1 MNDFYNFEKI
11 FSILDNLE
19 LFQQSR
25 IPLCAAENVISNFC
39 KLPLDGDVQE
49 RYIMGNYYTYSE
61 KNNFIGSQYLV
72 PIYEQIHNVCK
83 ILFDTKFT
91 DARTLSGMNC
101 ITTLLMSLTHNGDKI
116 AILSPASGGHPSILP
131 VCERLGLHVIEL
143 PYDYI
148 NFDLNYEEAN
158 YIIKAEKI
166 PYILLAPSDI
176 IKPMDIQKLT
186 LDNSILLYDISQIMG
201 LISGK
206 QIDNPL
212 KISSNIVLLGGTHKT
227 LPGPASGIIMTNNEE
242 IHQTIEKNIN
252 PKYLRHTQMHQV
264 ISLLFALIESKV
276 YGQEY
281 AKNIVLT
288 SNTLGKILKQK
299 GFQMLHPKEYYSNTH
314 QLFIKCTFNE
324 MNQIYYNASKYG
336 VTLNT
341 KEKKLFGNTGIRLG
355 TQEITRYG
363 WKEDTL
369 EMLGEILHE
378 LKTNTPNALYIEHM
392 KHKLPPKKILYTFP
406 NNVIDNLKLH
416 LHKK

>member
-1 MNDFYNFEKI
+1 MSDCYDFEKI
-11 FSILDNLE
+11 LSILDNLE
-19 LFQQSR
+19 TFQQSS
-25 IPLCAAENVISNFC
+25 IPLCAAENVISKFC
-39 KLPLDGDVQE
+39 KLPLDGDIQE

-72 PIYEQIHNVCK
+72 PIYEQIHNVCNL
-83 ILFDTKFT
+83 LFDAKYT

-101 ITTLLMSLTHNGDKI
+101 ITTLLMSLTHSGDKI
-116 AILSPASGGHPSILP
+116 AILSSASGGHPSILP
-131 VCERLGLHVIEL
+131 VCERLGLHVFEL
-143 PYDYI
+143 PYDYA
-148 NFDLNYEEAN
+148 NFDLNYEESN
-158 YIIKAEKI
+158 YIIKIEKI

-176 IKPMDIQKLT
+176 IKPMDIQKLMIN
-186 LDNSILLYDISQIMG
+186 NSILLYDISQIMG

-206 QIDNPL
+206 QINNPL

-264 ISLLFALIESKV
+264 ISLLFALIESEV

-281 AKNIVLT
+281 AKNIILT
-288 SNTLGKILKQK
+288 ANILGEILEQK
-299 GFQMLHPKEYYSNTH
+299 GFQMLHPQEYYSNTH

-324 MNQIYYNASKYG
+324 MNQIYYNALKYG

-355 TQEITRYG
+355 TQEIARYG
-363 WKEDTL
+363 WKKDAL
-369 EMLGEILHE
+369 EVLGEILHE
-378 LKTNTPNALYIEHM
+378 LRAETPNVHYINQI
-392 KHKLPPKKILYTFP
+392 KQKLPPKKILYTFP
-406 NNVIDNLKLH
+406 NNVIDNLNLY

>member
-1 MNDFYNFEKI
+1 MGDFYNFEEI

-19 LFQQSR
+19 IFQQSR
-25 IPLCAAENVISNFC
+25 IPLCAAENVISKFC
-39 KLPLDGDVQE
+39 KLPLDGDIQE
-49 RYIMGNYYTYSE
+49 RYIMGNCYTYSE
-61 KNNFIGSQYLV
+61 KNNFVGSQYLV
-72 PIYEQIHNVCK
+72 PIYEQIHNVCNL
-83 ILFDTKFT
+83 LFDSKYT

-101 ITTLLMSLTHNGDKI
+101 ITTLLMSLTHSGDKI
-116 AILSPASGGHPSILP
+116 AILSSASGGHPSILP
-131 VCERLGLHVIEL
+131 VCERLGLHVFEL

-148 NFDLNYEEAN
+148 NFDLNYEETN
-158 YIIKAEKI
+158 YIIETEKI

-176 IKPMDIQKLT
+176 IKPMDVQKLI

-206 QIDNPL
+206 QINNPL

-227 LPGPASGIIMTNNEE
+227 LPGPASGIIMTNNEA

-281 AKNIVLT
+281 AKNIILT
-288 SNTLGKILKQK
+288 SNILGKILEEK
-299 GFQMLHPKEYYSNTH
+299 GFQMLHPLGYYSNTH
-314 QLFIKCTFNE
+314 QLFIKCSLHE
-324 MNQIYYNASKYG
+324 MNQIYYNAVKFG

-341 KEKKLFGNTGIRLG
+341 KEKELFSNTGIRLG
-355 TQEITRYG
+355 TQEIARYD
-363 WKEDTL
+363 WKEDAL
-369 EMLGEILHE
+369 EMLGEILCE
-378 LKTNTPNALYIEHM
+378 LRVAIPNTSYINHI
-392 KHKLPPKKILYTFP
+392 KQKLPPKKVMYTFSDD
-406 NNVIDNLKLH
+406 VINNLKSH

>member
-1 MNDFYNFEKI
+1 MSDFYNFEKI

-19 LFQQSR
+19 IFQQSR

-39 KLPLDGDVQE
+39 KLPLDGDIQE
-49 RYIMGNYYTYSE
+49 RYIIGNYYTYSE
-61 KNNFIGSQYLV
+61 KNNFVGSQYLV
-72 PIYEQIHNVCK
+72 PIYEQIHNICNL
-83 ILFDTKFT
+83 LFDAKYT

-101 ITTLLMSLTHNGDKI
+101 ITALLMSLTHNGDKI
-116 AILSPASGGHPSILP
+116 AILSSASGGHPSILP
-131 VCERLGLHVIEL
+131 VCERLGLRVFEL

-148 NFDLNYEEAN
+148 NFDLNYEEGN
-158 YIIKAEKI
+158 YIIETEKI

-176 IKPMDIQKLT
+176 IKPMDIQSLM

-206 QIDNPL
+206 QISNPL

-242 IHQTIEKNIN
+242 IHQAIEKNIN

-264 ISLLFALIESKV
+264 TSLLFALIESEV

-281 AKNIVLT
+281 SRSIISTTNI
-288 SNTLGKILKQK
+288 LGKILEQK
-299 GFQMLHPKEYYSNTH
+299 GFQMLHPQEYYSNTH
-314 QLFIKCTFNE
+314 QLFIKCSFSE
-324 MNQIYYNASKYG
+324 MNHIYYNALKYG

-341 KEKKLFGNTGIRLG
+341 KEKKLFSNTGIRLG
-355 TQEITRYG
+355 TQEIARYG
-363 WKEDTL
+363 WKEEAL
-369 EMLGEILHE
+369 EMLGEILYE
-378 LKTNTPNALYIEHM
+378 LRTDIPNASYIDHIRQ
-392 KHKLPPKKILYTFP
+392 KLPPKKIMYTFS
-406 NNVIDNLKLH
+406 NDIIDSLKSH

>member
-1 MNDFYNFEKI
+1 MSDFYNFEEI

-19 LFQQSR
+19 IFQQSR

-39 KLPLDGDVQE
+39 KLPLDGDIQE
-49 RYIMGNYYTYSE
+49 RYIMGNYYTYSA
-61 KNNFIGSQYLV
+61 KNNFIGSQHLV
-72 PIYEQIHNVCK
+72 PIYEQIHDVCK
-83 ILFDTKFT
+83 ELFDTKYT

-116 AILSPASGGHPSILP
+116 AILSSASGGHPSILP

-148 NFDLNYEEAN
+148 NFDLKYEEAN
-158 YIIKAEKI
+158 YIIETEKI

-176 IKPMDIQKLT
+176 IKPMDIQNLM

-206 QIDNPL
+206 QINNPL

-227 LPGPASGIIMTNNEE
+227 LPGPTSGIIMTNNDE
-242 IHQTIEKNIN
+242 IHQALEKNIN

-264 ISLLFALIESKV
+264 MSLLFALIESEV

-281 AKNIVLT
+281 ARNIIST
-288 SNTLGKILKQK
+288 TNILGKILEQK
-299 GFQMLHPKEYYSNTH
+299 GFQMLHPQEYYSNTH

-324 MNQIYYNASKYG
+324 MNQIYYNALKYG

-363 WKEDTL
+363 WKKDAL
-369 EMLGEILHE
+369 EMLGEILYE
-378 LKTNTPNALYIEHM
+378 LRTDTPNTSYINHI
-392 KHKLPPKKILYTFP
+392 KQKLPPKKVIYTFP
-406 NNVIDNLKLH
+406 NDVIENLKQH

>member
-1 MNDFYNFEKI
+1 MDDFYNFEKI

-19 LFQQSR
+19 IFQQSR
-25 IPLCAAENVISNFC
+25 IPLCAAENVISKFC
-39 KLPLDGDVQE
+39 KLPLDGDIQE

-61 KNNFIGSQYLV
+61 KNNFVGSQYLV
-72 PIYEQIHNVCK
+72 PIYEQIHNVCNL
-83 ILFDTKFT
+83 LFDTKYT

-116 AILSPASGGHPSILP
+116 AILSSASGGHPSILP
-131 VCERLGLHVIEL
+131 VCERLGLHVFEL

-148 NFDLNYEEAN
+148 NFDLNYEETN
-158 YIIKAEKI
+158 YIIEAEKI

-176 IKPMDIQKLT
+176 IKPMDIQNLM

-206 QIDNPL
+206 QINNPL

-281 AKNIVLT
+281 ARNIIST
-288 SNTLGKILKQK
+288 SNILGKILEQK
-299 GFQMLHPKEYYSNTH
+299 GFQMLHPQEYYSNTH
-314 QLFIKCTFNE
+314 QLFIKCSLNE
-324 MNQIYYNASKYG
+324 MNQIYYNALKYG

-341 KEKKLFGNTGIRLG
+341 KEKKLFSNTGIRLG
-355 TQEITRYG
+355 TQEIARYG
-363 WKEDTL
+363 WKEDAL
-369 EMLGEILHE
+369 EILGEILCE
-378 LKTNTPNALYIEHM
+378 IRAAIPNASYIDHI
-392 KHKLPPKKILYTFP
+392 KQKLPPKKVMYTFP
-406 NNVIDNLKLH
+406 DDVIDNLKSH